1 MENEQISEFLNG
13 RIAAGDFPSAVYL
26 AAEKG
31 EVKFQDALGAAVK
44 TPDVN
49 IAAKPD
55 TIYDLASLTKV
66 LITGLLFA
74 KLIERGEINFTD
86 SVGAHFRGFQ
96 TAEKRHVAVRDLLA
110 HTSGFAAW
118 KPFYILLQSQ
128 AQTGKLENPKALA
141 LGAIELEDLQT
152 PVRTTVTY
160 SDFNFLLLGFLL
172 EKLYAKPLDE
182 IARAEIFEPLDLTRT
197 FFNPTAQP
205 GEIAASEFG
214 NFYEKELCREMN
226 YNIDQVAW
234 REKLIWGEVHDANCH
249 ALGGATGH
257 AGLFSC
263 ATEVFKIAQQFLPAT
278 TRLLKS
284 ETCNLFKTNFTKNLN
299 QARSFAFELAANDD
313 STASKSLAANSFGH
327 LGFTG
332 TSLWIEPDRERIFI
346 LLTNRTHRALPFVN
360 INSARRQFHELAAAA
375 LD

>member
-1 MENEQISEFLNG
+1 MRNEQISEFLTA

-31 EVKFQDALGAAVK
+31 EIKFHGAVGAAVK
-44 TPDVN
+44 TSDLH
-49 IAAKPD
+49 IAAKGD
-55 TIYDLASLTKV
+55 MIYDLASLTKV
-66 LITGLLFA
+66 LITGLLAA
-74 KLIERGEINFTD
+74 KLIERGEINLTD
-86 SVGAHFRGFQ
+86 AVGNYFRGFQ
-96 TAEKRHVAVRDLLA
+96 TAEKRRVTIRDLLA

-118 KPFYILLQSQ
+118 KPFYILLQHQ
-128 AQTGKLENPKALA
+128 AHNGKLENPKALA

-172 EKLYAKPLDE
+172 EKLRGKSLDE
-182 IARAEIFEPLDLTRT
+182 IARTEIFEPLNLTKT
-197 FFNPTAQP
+197 FFNPTAPP

-214 NFYEKELCREMN
+214 NFYEKNLCREMN
-226 YNIDQVAW
+226 YNVDAVKW

-249 ALGGATGH
+249 ALSGATGH

-278 TRLLKS
+278 TTLLKP
-284 ETCNLFKTNFTKNLN
+284 ETCSLFKTNFTKNLN
-299 QARSFAFELAANDD
+299 QARSLAFELAANDD
-313 STASKSLAANSFGH
+313 STASKSLATNSFGH

-332 TSLWIEPDRERIFI
+332 TSLWIEPERERIFI

-360 INSARRQFHELAAAA
+360 INQTRRRFHELATAA